1 EGATVRVELHGP
13 AALNR
18 RLEELIDAL
27 ERLDEVREDSAG
39 CHRGHPQGAAG
50 VGAAVAPDA
59 TVAGDRAAQDRVD
72 DARWWGA
79 HLLGETLLR
88 VPDARAHLPVLR
100 LLADR
105 ITRRSVR
112 EGGPEHLGGFG
123 EFGPW
128 FWERLNV
135 PEAERLDL
143 LRRLVPADGPPGAR
157 RLPRYLDA
165 AAARLADSPSV
176 VQPLLCRWFTDT
188 TPLPA
193 EPGAELRPTVAGAAQ
208 ALLYARRDLAV
219 DGLTEALVATA
230 HPRADELLAALAED
244 EPSALCRAVD
254 RWAHDPRPERR
265 VAAAAYRPVT
275 AARVTSEADR
285 ELLRYAAFALLARAG
300 DTSLHGPALALLVRD
315 PHTRSRHLG
324 RALAAFTAGDP
335 RLPVSALAVALTTHP
350 EPVLAA
356 FRERLHQPG
365 EGAAEVL
372 RALAEVDEPVLA
384 RRAAALVGEYLD
396 HRPEGAAHAAA
407 YVERRLEQ
415 GPAARA
421 VLFPLVRGLLRGRP
435 CQVRRALA
443 PVLAA
448 PGTVASRALRSEL
461 LDILLDCEEREQEPV
476 FGPAPGYGSAPDA
489 PGYGPVADTPGYGR
503 VAPQRS
509 RSSRDLSV
517 LDAVLRAAALGCATR
532 PQART
537 RDLVHRTGMLLVR
550 TPEGAT
556 CFDRRLVE
564 LAREVPGFAAQVA
577 GWLAGAPQEWA
588 AVVGPSARRMVETL
602 GSPVPMRAGSRGH
615 GSLRPA

>member
-1 EGATVRVELHGP
+1 MRTSPSCGCSPTGSPGAPYAR
-13 AALNR
+13 AAPNTS
-18 RLEELIDAL
+18 A
-27 ERLDEVREDSAG
+27 DSASSG
-39 CHRGHPQGAAG
+39 PGSGSGSRCPRPSGWICCAG
-50 VGAAVAPDA
+50 SCPPTG
-59 TVAGDRAAQDRVD
+59 
-72 DARWWGA
+72 
-79 HLLGETLLR
+79 
-88 VPDARAHLPVLR
+88 LP
-100 LLADR
+100 
-105 ITRRSVR
+105 
-112 EGGPEHLGGFG
+112 G
-123 EFGPW
+123 
-128 FWERLNV
+128 
-135 PEAERLDL
+135 
-143 LRRLVPADGPPGAR
+143 PGAF
-157 RLPRYLDA
+157 PA
-165 AAARLADSPSV
+165 TWTPPPPAWPPHPSA

-193 EPGAELRPTVAGAAQ
+193 EPGAQLRPTVAGAAQ

-219 DGLTEALVATA
+219 DDLTEALVATA

-265 VAAAAYRPVT
+265 VAAAAYGPVT
-275 AARVTSEADR
+275 AARVTTEADR
-285 ELLRYAAFALLARAG
+285 ELLRYAAFALLARAA

-335 RLPVSALAVALTTHP
+335 RLPVSALARALTTHP

-372 RALAEVDEPVLA
+372 RALAEIDEPVLA
-384 RRAAALVGEYLD
+384 RRAAELVGEYLD
-396 HRPEGAAHAAA
+396 HRPEGAAHVAA

-415 GPAARA
+415 GPGARA

-461 LDILLDCEEREQEPV
+461 LDILLDCEEREQEPGY
-476 FGPAPGYGSAPDA
+476 GPALGHGSAPDA
-489 PGYGPVADTPGYGR
+489 PGYGR

-509 RSSRDLSV
+509 RSSRDPSV

-532 PQART
+532 PEART
-537 RDLVHRTGMLLVR
+537 RALVHRTGMLLVR

-602 GSPVPMRAGSRGH
+602 GSPVPMHAGSRGH